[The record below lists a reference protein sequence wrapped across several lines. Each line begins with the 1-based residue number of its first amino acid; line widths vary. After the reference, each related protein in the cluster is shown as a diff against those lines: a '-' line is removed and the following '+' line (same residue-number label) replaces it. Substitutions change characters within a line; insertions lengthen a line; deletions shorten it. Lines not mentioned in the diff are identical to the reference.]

1 MVEGQHIYPIRRSEQ
16 QKAISQ
22 VKTEQKT
29 YHHKPKEQKQE
40 RKTHVFYHPDEI
52 LMMLGLIRREH
63 PFDNFDLKECDRDM
77 FVCTSKGAVHYL
89 FYNLLQRGKLYN
101 SNVRTDDN
109 KIVQFNIGD
118 ITIQENP
125 TFKDVCLTIDKLNLM
140 LTHQESKYFYHGQS
154 IHRLAYE
161 YYERNYKYLM
171 ETK

>member
-1 MVEGQHIYPIRRSEQ
+1 MVEGQHLYPIRRSEQ

-40 RKTHVFYHPDEI
+40 RKTHVFYHENEI
-52 LMMLGLIRREH
+52 LMMLGLIKSED

-77 FVCTSKGAVHYL
+77 FVCTIKGAVHSL
-89 FYNLLQRGKLYN
+89 FHKLLQLGKLYN

-125 TFKDVCLTIDKLNLM
+125 TFKDVCLTIDKLKFM
-140 LTHQESKYFYHGQS
+140 LTPE
-154 IHRLAYE
+154 
-161 YYERNYKYLM
+161 
-171 ETK
+171 